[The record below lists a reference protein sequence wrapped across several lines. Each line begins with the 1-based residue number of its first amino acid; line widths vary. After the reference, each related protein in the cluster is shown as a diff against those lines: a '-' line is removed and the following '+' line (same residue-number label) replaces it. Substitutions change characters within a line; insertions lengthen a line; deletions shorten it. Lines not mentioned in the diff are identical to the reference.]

1 MNVSAR
7 RPRADPAIGL
17 YPGDARGPTCGSRR
31 QLPGAYNDFEPVL
44 FLRSGTRPDGWRF
57 PRRRPG
63 HASNASRSESQVAD
77 RADVRYGARVRRTS
91 LPATRY
97 ADANHDGHRP
107 RIDPRSDAGLD
118 RALRRRD
125 FGRASEV

>member
-44 FLRSGTRPDGWRF
+44 FLRSGTRPDGCAF
-57 PRRRPG
+57 PGVAQVTRPMRLDLNHKLQTVPMCG
-63 HASNASRSESQVAD
+63 M
-77 RADVRYGARVRRTS
+77 ARGCGRPPCHQLAMRTQ
-91 LPATRY
+91 AMTV
-97 ADANHDGHRP
+97 
-107 RIDPRSDAGLD
+107 I
-118 RALRRRD
+118 
-125 FGRASEV
+125 